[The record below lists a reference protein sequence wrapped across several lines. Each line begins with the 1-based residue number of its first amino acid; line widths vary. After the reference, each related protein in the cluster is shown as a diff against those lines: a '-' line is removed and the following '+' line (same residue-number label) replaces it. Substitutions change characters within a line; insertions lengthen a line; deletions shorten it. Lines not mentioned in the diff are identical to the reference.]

1 MKIIAITM
9 VKNEMDVI
17 ESFVRHTL
25 TFADELIVCEHRS
38 SDATREILE
47 SLRAEG
53 LPMEI
58 ETEYRAAHVQEDVMS
73 RLARGGGS
81 RCRPHRA
88 ARCR

>member
-38 SDATREILE
+38 SDATR
-47 SLRAEG
+47 
-53 LPMEI
+53 
-58 ETEYRAAHVQEDVMS
+58 
-73 RLARGGGS
+73 
-81 RCRPHRA
+81 
-88 ARCR
+88 